1 MADFGSSSGLNDL
14 RIDSGDGGGYILPQ
28 GPSDNT

>member
-14 RIDSGDGGGYILPQ
+14 RIDSGDGGGSLHSPPGTQ
-28 GPSDNT
+28 